1 MITQETT
8 EVAPVTSVS
17 SVVQTVDTT
26 AAAVTTVTESV
37 PETTQAET
45 TEQPTA
51 EDGTETPEPTEP
63 PTVDME
69 DVFRNSEVTFSIK
82 KKNEIIVSP
91 INGQQGSEGGDS
103 ENDYIVID
111 YSKDNTLVAENE
123 IGELLQTVS
132 VEINSGDSVINMDM
146 QVYKIIDTDNA
157 QAVAV
162 KFADT
167 DNYYKFINPNYK
179 SFFSLS

>member
-51 EDGTETPEPTEP
+51 EDGKEAPEPTEP